1 MAGKEM
7 LAHHK
12 QLSNSQPLQLSNS
25 LQQTFIPKTPSSA
38 TGGPA
43 VTLVGAKSVYEEQLG
58 AGEQMDTQTK
68 KGCPQM
74 GCNQQQEEALK
85 GRPLMAPQQGT
96 PQGRDQQAQMQ
107 RNYSG
112 AASATSA
119 AASVTS
125 ETSEV
130 SAMCLKI
137 LCALKYYVP

>member
-1 MAGKEM
+1 M
-7 LAHHK
+7 LAHQK
-12 QLSNSQPLQLSNS
+12 QLSNSQPLQLCNS
-25 LQQTFIPKTPSSA
+25 LQQTFIPKTPVPSSA

-68 KGCPQM
+68 KSCPQM
-74 GCNQQQEEALK
+74 GGNQQQEEALK
-85 GRPLMAPQQGT
+85 GRPFTAPQQGT
-96 PQGRDQQAQMQ
+96 PQGHDQQMQ

-112 AASATSA
+112 AASAPST

-130 SAMCLKI
+130 SAMWLKI
-137 LCALKYYVP
+137 LCALKYYVS